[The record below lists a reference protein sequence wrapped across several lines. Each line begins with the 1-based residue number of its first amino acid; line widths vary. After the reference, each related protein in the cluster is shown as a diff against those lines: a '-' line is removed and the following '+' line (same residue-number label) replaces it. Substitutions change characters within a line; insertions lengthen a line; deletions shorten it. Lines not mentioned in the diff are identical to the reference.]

1 MTREPSVSVVLPV
14 HNGMPHLEE
23 SVNSILRQTLGDF
36 ELIVGDDG
44 SDDSTGETLARLAAR
59 DGRIRLFRKDRK
71 SGPAAAANWVIAK
84 ARAPL
89 VAIAHADDI
98 AHPERIRRQAE
109 IFRGRPDVVLVGAL
123 STGIDAGGRT
133 VHPPNLWRL
142 AFPTSFAPMAHSSVM
157 IRRSSFERV
166 GGYRSGTDCWEDLD
180 LYWRLYRLG
189 RILVIPT
196 PLSRYRYSGN
206 SLRER
211 ARADGLEQSLER
223 MYRSARLY
231 RDHGDYEPL
240 VTAPKPVAGGER
252 IHPRI
257 FVARS
262 WMRVWSGQRAIVF
275 GQMMRRARFR
285 FDVASVQS
293 FVFVLWATLSPKSLR
308 LALQG
313 VTLARNAIVRAAVIG
328 RRPFVEWRPREPEWR
343 ESPDADAP
351 GAEPVAERR

>member
-1 MTREPSVSVVLPV
+1 MTREPAVSVVLPV
-14 HNGMPHLEE
+14 HNGMPHIEE
-23 SVNSILRQTLGDF
+23 SIRSILRQTLSDF

-44 SDDSTGETLARLAAR
+44 SDDRTGETLARLAAE
-59 DGRIRLFRKDRK
+59 DERIRLLRQDRK
-71 SGPAAAANWVIAK
+71 SGPAAAANWVISQ

-89 VAIAHADDI
+89 VAIAHADDV
-98 AHPERIRRQAE
+98 AHSERIGRQAE

-123 STGIDAGGRT
+123 STGIDASGRI

-157 IRRSSFERV
+157 FRRSSFDRV

-189 RILVIPT
+189 RILVIPMA
-196 PLSRYRYSGN
+196 LSRYRYSGN

-223 MYRSARLY
+223 MYRSADLY
-231 RDHGDYEPL
+231 RRHGDYEPL
-240 VTAPKPVAGGER
+240 VAAPKKSLDGER

-275 GQMMRRARFR
+275 GQMLRRARFR
-285 FDVASVQS
+285 FDLASVQS
-293 FVFVLWATLSPKSLR
+293 FVFVLWATVSPKSLR
-308 LALQG
+308 LVLQA
-313 VTLARNAIVRAAVIG
+313 VTTGRNAIVRALIG
-328 RRPFVEWRPREPEWR
+328 RRPFVEWRPRQPEWR
-343 ESPDADAP
+343 ERPGADARATGP
-351 GAEPVAERR
+351 MAESP

>member
-1 MTREPSVSVVLPV
+1 MPSVSVALPV
-14 HNGMPHLEE
+14 HNGMPHIEA
-23 SVNSILRQTLGDF
+23 SVRSVLSQTLADF

-44 SDDSTGETLARLAAR
+44 SDDGTAQTLERLAAA
-59 DGRIRLFRKDRK
+59 DPRIRLLRQDRK
-71 SGPAAAANWVIAK
+71 SGPAAAANWVIAH

-89 VAIAHADDI
+89 VAIAHADDL
-98 AHPERIRRQAE
+98 AHPFRIRRQAE
-109 IFRGRPDVVLVGAL
+109 IFDGRPDVVLVGAL
-123 STGIDAGGRT
+123 STGIDAQGRT

-142 AFPTSFAPMAHSSVM
+142 AFPNAFAPMAHSSVM
-157 IRRSSFERV
+157 FRRSGFDRV

-189 RILVIPT
+189 RILVIPAV
-196 PLSRYRYSGN
+196 LSRYRYSGN

-223 MYRSARLY
+223 MYRSADLY
-231 RDHGDYEPL
+231 RNHGDYEPL
-240 VTAPKPVAGGER
+240 VAGPKPAPDGAR

-275 GQMMRRARFR
+275 GQMLRRARFR

-308 LALQG
+308 LVLQG
-313 VTLARNAIVRAAVIG
+313 VTGLRNLFVRAALG
-328 RRPFVEWRPREPEWR
+328 RRPYVEWRPRAPEWR
-343 ESPDADAP
+343 ERP
-351 GAEPVAERR
+351 GADLRGGDPVVESP